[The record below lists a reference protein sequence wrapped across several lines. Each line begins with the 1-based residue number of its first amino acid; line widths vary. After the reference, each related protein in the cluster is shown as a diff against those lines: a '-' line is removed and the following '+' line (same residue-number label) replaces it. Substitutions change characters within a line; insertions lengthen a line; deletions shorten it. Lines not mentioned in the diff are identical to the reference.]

1 MFISISISIKI
12 SLKIFL
18 QIKSTIN
25 IGIEPITKM
34 EWLTIK

>member
-25 IGIEPITKM
+25 VGIEPITKM
-34 EWLTIK
+34 HFVN